1 MGGRRAAALTVSIVT
16 VLALGAC
23 GSDDGGTDPSG
34 TETSSTAPT
43 DSPTD
48 TPTEGL
54 TASPTEPLLVPGA
67 EAVEPASGPR
77 LDVSDIRVNIPKGW
91 KQTFD
96 SVVVDSALGRVD
108 GKSGG
113 ALLSVVAT
121 GGDVLT
127 PKQAESYFWTR
138 GRKPQNYQKQDDIL
152 MGGLTAGYYTA
163 RDRFDDIHAATLWE
177 DNHVTKVQL
186 NFDLEV
192 PDEVQQELLQ
202 SVIASYSSPRMRL

>member
-1 MGGRRAAALTVSIVT
+1 MGGRRTAALAVSIMT

-23 GSDDGGTDPSG
+23 GSDGGTDPSG
-34 TETSSTAPT
+34 AETSSTATT

-48 TPTEGL
+48 APSESL
-54 TASPTEPLLVPGA
+54 TASPTEPLLVPEA

-77 LDVSDIRVNIPKGW
+77 LDVSEIRVNIPKGW

-96 SVVVDSALGRVD
+96 SFVVDSALGRVD
-108 GKSGG
+108 GKTGG
-113 ALLSVVAT
+113 VLLSVVPT

-138 GRKPQNYQKQDDIL
+138 GRKPQNYQKQEDIL

-177 DNHVTKVQL
+177 DNHVTKVEV
-186 NFDLEV
+186 NFDREV
-192 PDEVQQELLQ
+192 PDEVQQELFQ
-202 SVIASYSSPRMRL
+202 SVVASYSSERMRL

>member
-1 MGGRRAAALTVSIVT
+1 MGGRRTAALAVSIVT

-23 GSDDGGTDPSG
+23 GSDDEGTDPSG

-43 DSPTD
+43 DGPTD

-54 TASPTEPLLVPGA
+54 TASPTEPLLVPEA
-67 EAVEPASGPR
+67 EAVEPASGPL

-127 PKQAESYFWTR
+127 PKQAERYFWPH

-177 DNHVTKVQL
+177 DNHVTKVEV
-186 NFDLEV
+186 NFDREV
-192 PDEVQQELLQ
+192 PDEVQQELFQ
-202 SVIASYSSPRMRL
+202 SVVASYSSERMRL

>member
-1 MGGRRAAALTVSIVT
+1 MT

-23 GSDDGGTDPSG
+23 GSDGGTDPSG
-34 TETSSTAPT
+34 AETSSTATT

-48 TPTEGL
+48 APTESL
-54 TASPTEPLLVPGA
+54 TASPTEPLLVPEA

-77 LDVSDIRVNIPKGW
+77 LDVSEIRVNIPQGW

-96 SVVVDSALGRVD
+96 SFVVDSAIGRVD
-108 GKSGG
+108 GKTGG
-113 ALLSVVAT
+113 VLLSVVPT

-177 DNHVTKVQL
+177 DNHVTKVEV
-186 NFDLEV
+186 NFDREV
-192 PDEVQQELLQ
+192 PDEVQQELFQ
-202 SVIASYSSPRMRL
+202 SVVASYSSERMRL

>member
-1 MGGRRAAALTVSIVT
+1 MGGRVTAAVAVSIVT
-16 VLALGAC
+16 LLALGAC
-23 GSDDGGTDPSG
+23 GADEGGTDPSG
-34 TETSSTAPT
+34 AETSSTSPT

-48 TPTEGL
+48 TL
-54 TASPTEPLLVPGA
+54 TPSPTEPLLVPEA

-77 LDVSDIRVNIPKGW
+77 LDVSDIRVNAPRGW
-91 KQTFD
+91 KRHFD
-96 SVVVDSALGRVD
+96 SVVVDTALGRVD
-108 GKSGG
+108 GMSGG
-113 ALLSVVAT
+113 VLLSVAAT

-127 PKQAESYFWTR
+127 PKQAERYFQKPGTR
-138 GRKPQNYQKQDDIL
+138 PPNYEKQDDVL

-163 RDRFDDIHAATLWE
+163 RDKSYEIHAVTLWE

-186 NFDLEV
+186 NFDPKV

>member
-1 MGGRRAAALTVSIVT
+1 MGGRGIAAVAVSMVT

-34 TETSSTAPT
+34 TETSST
-43 DSPTD
+43 SPTD
-48 TPTEGL
+48 DPTDTLTP
-54 TASPTEPLLVPGA
+54 SPTEPLLVPEA
-67 EAVEPASGPR
+67 ETVEPASGPR
-77 LDVSDIRVNIPKGW
+77 LDVSDIRVNMPKGW
-91 KQTFD
+91 QQTFD

-108 GKSGG
+108 GRSGG
-113 ALLSVVAT
+113 MLLSVVAT

-138 GRKPQNYQKQDDIL
+138 GKKPPNYEKQDDVL

-163 RDRFDDIHAATLWE
+163 RDRSYDMHAVTLWE

-186 NFDLEV
+186 NFDFDV

-202 SVIASYSSPRMRL
+202 SVIASYSSERMRL

>member
-1 MGGRRAAALTVSIVT
+1 MGGRGIAAVAVSMVT

-34 TETSSTAPT
+34 TETSST
-43 DSPTD
+43 SPTD
-48 TPTEGL
+48 DPADTLTP
-54 TASPTEPLLVPGA
+54 SPTEPLLVPEA
-67 EAVEPASGPR
+67 ETVEPASGPR
-77 LDVSDIRVNIPKGW
+77 LDVSDIRVNMPKGW
-91 KQTFD
+91 QQTFD

-108 GKSGG
+108 GRSGG
-113 ALLSVVAT
+113 MLLSVVAT

-138 GRKPQNYQKQDDIL
+138 GKKPPNYEKQDDVL

-163 RDRFDDIHAATLWE
+163 RDRSYDMHAVTLWE

-186 NFDLEV
+186 NFDFDV

-202 SVIASYSSPRMRL
+202 SVIASYSSERMRL

>member
-1 MGGRRAAALTVSIVT
+1 MAVSIVT
-16 VLALGAC
+16 ALALGAC
-23 GSDDGGTDPSG
+23 GSDDGANEPSG
-34 TETSSTAPT
+34 AETSSASPT

-48 TPTEGL
+48 TPTE
-54 TASPTEPLLVPGA
+54 SPTEPLLVPEEA
-67 EAVEPASGPR
+67 AVEPASGPR
-77 LDVSDIRVNIPKGW
+77 LDVSDIRVNIPRGW

-96 SVVVDSALGRVD
+96 SVVVDTALGRVD

-113 ALLSVVAT
+113 VLLSVSPT

-138 GRKPQNYQKQDDIL
+138 GRKPKNYQKQDDVL
-152 MGGLTAGYYTA
+152 MGGLTSGYYTA
-163 RDRFDDIHAATLWE
+163 RDKFYDMHAATLWE

-186 NFDLEV
+186 NFDLDV
-192 PDEVQQELLQ
+192 PDEVQQELFQ